1 MDHREHSVY
10 FDDYNSW
17 DTWHLVPSSRPTPS
31 IPEPRTNFVTIP
43 GRNGSLDLSEA
54 LTGGM
59 IYEDRELDM
68 EFIVLDQ
75 GMYWMDVYQDVVSK
89 IHGKRM
95 KIRLVDDPEYYY
107 MGRVT
112 VGEFTSNSD
121 YSSISITCQLEPFK
135 YGDNFLIDTAKIY
148 TASLGSATVS
158 GVTYLQTTITFG
170 AYSHEGSGSPW
181 NMPITDSNGSIFFT
195 KESPV
200 HNALNYLYEPDITFK
215 TTNPTVVPYIE
226 IWNNY
231 SPYGVTPIEGNKL
244 YNNETKKGIL
254 YANPNGNYYNHTT
267 LRFPSENMTGWDAQN
282 DYLEI
287 TYKWQ
292 ERRL

>member
-75 GMYWMDVYQDVVSK
+75 GMYWMDIYQDVVSK

-121 YSSISITCQLEPFK
+121 YSSISVNCQLETFK
-135 YGDNFLIDTAKIY
+135 YKDQSDNILEAWINLRDLTFVYDDSSSAYIWIN
-148 TASLGSATVS
+148 LGKGSSNYLDVQEHTTNNS
-158 GVTYLQTTITFG
+158 DGLNDYPPISKNIGVTYDTKVMLSYEGMSDIISGMTCSLQ
-170 AYSHEGSGSPW
+170 Y
-181 NMPITDSNGSIFFT
+181 GSITHSGLIDNIWYDFFSFPAKGQNIVPIIFT
-195 KESPV
+195 LTMP
-200 HNALNYLYEPDITFK
+200 NASDWQNLDPSDAI
-215 TTNPTVVPYIE
+215 
-226 IWNNY
+226 
-231 SPYGVTPIEGNKL
+231 
-244 YNNETKKGIL
+244 GIFIDWG
-254 YANPNGNYYNHTT
+254 P
-267 LRFPSENMTGWDAQN
+267 
-282 DYLEI
+282 
-287 TYKWQ
+287 
-292 ERRL
+292 ERSL

>member
-121 YSSISITCQLEPFK
+121 YSSISVNCQLEPFK
-135 YGDNFLIDTAKIY
+135 YKDSELIDTLKLYLNDLHAQSSATGKMVAVNIGKVVNISDE
-148 TASLGSATVS
+148 TDASVIHSLGYVTALGSEFLHKPTPMAKETNIVQTAYVSARPSS
-158 GVTYLQTTITFG
+158 GVSVAGVYVTINN
-170 AYSHEGSGSPW
+170 SSS
-181 NMPITDSNGSIFFT
+181 MPI
-195 KESPV
+195 E
-200 HNALNYLYEPDITFK
+200 LEYLYKEVLFQGNLGGKMLTFWIKIECENASDWSNFTNDDYIDIEFSW
-215 TTNPTVVPYIE
+215 P
-226 IWNNY
+226 
-231 SPYGVTPIEGNKL
+231 
-244 YNNETKKGIL
+244 
-254 YANPNGNYYNHTT
+254 
-267 LRFPSENMTGWDAQN
+267 
-282 DYLEI
+282 
-287 TYKWQ
+287 
-292 ERRL
+292 ERSL